1 MVIEA
6 GVETFTKGRYRQQ
19 GLTVQKSKIVMS
31 DSNKSDGL
39 LGGMIIGAAIG
50 AIAGILAAPRTGRD
64 TRRILKKSADALP
77 ELAEDLATSIQ
88 FQADRLS
95 DTSLQNWEQT
105 LVRLREAISAGR
117 SAGRLEW
124 ERQTS
129 SDLQGGHPTSGPSY
143 DEPYLASELESDSAR
158 DVDADLNEV

>member
-1 MVIEA
+1 MA
-6 GVETFTKGRYRQQ
+6 
-19 GLTVQKSKIVMS
+19 
-31 DSNKSDGL
+31 DNKSDGL

-50 AIAGILAAPRTGRD
+50 AIAGILAAPRTGKE

-105 LVRLREAISAGR
+105 LSRLKEAVIAGR

-124 ERQTS
+124 DRQS
-129 SDLQGGHPTSGPSY
+129 RNLDY
-143 DEPYLASELESDSAR
+143 DEPYPNADYPASKYPASDYPAS
-158 DVDADLNEV
+158 DDIHTDN

>member
-1 MVIEA
+1 
-6 GVETFTKGRYRQQ
+6 
-19 GLTVQKSKIVMS
+19 
-31 DSNKSDGL
+31 
-39 LGGMIIGAAIG
+39 MIIGAAIG

-129 SDLQGGHPTSGPSY
+129 DRQVGKPLY
-143 DEPYLASELESDSAR
+143 DEPYDEPYISSDVESDSGYDIDT
-158 DVDADLNEV
+158 DVKEV